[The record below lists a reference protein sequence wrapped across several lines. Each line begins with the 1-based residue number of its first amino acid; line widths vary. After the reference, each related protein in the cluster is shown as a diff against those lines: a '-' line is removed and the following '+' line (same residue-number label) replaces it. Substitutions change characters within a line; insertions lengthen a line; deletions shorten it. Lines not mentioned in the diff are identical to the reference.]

1 MLFRATLIAMAVLCA
16 APGWAAQDAAPPKP
30 AEPRL
35 FEFPVAVAE
44 GRRVIAFEFSIANFK
59 YHVARNGL
67 GNRTDGDSPA
77 RSFNLHLSKGD
88 YIRAL
93 YYAEYQSDA
102 LLLIEVSNGAYGA
115 GFILRVGGA
124 LPDIKWKQAI
134 PGINVGRGLLD
145 DDFAY
150 ITAKGFVAKVDL
162 RSGGYAW
169 RHDDLEGGSAFDAFD
184 PPGLDGSKVLFPS
197 RGRGGKA
204 ALAVNKQTGRILSP

>member
-1 MLFRATLIAMAVLCA
+1 MLLRVTLLATALLCA
-16 APGWAAQDAAPPKP
+16 ATGAAQSQASASKP

-35 FEFPVAVAE
+35 FDLPVAVVEA
-44 GRRVIAFEFSIANFK
+44 RRVIAFEFQVAGAK
-59 YHVARNGL
+59 YHIARNGL

-77 RSFNLHLSKGD
+77 RPFNLHLSKGD

-93 YYAEYQSDA
+93 YFAEYQGDA

-124 LPDIKWKQAI
+124 QPDIKWKQAI

-145 DDFAY
+145 DAFAY
-150 ITAKGFVAKVDL
+150 ITARGFVAKVDL

-169 RHDDLEGGSAFDAFD
+169 RHEDLENGSTFEAFD
-184 PPGLDGSKVLFPS
+184 PPGLDGNKVLFPS
-197 RGRGGKA
+197 RGPGRKA

>member
-1 MLFRATLIAMAVLCA
+1 MLLRLTLIAMAVLSA
-16 APGWAAQDAAPPKP
+16 APGRAAQDATPPKP
-30 AEPRL
+30 VETRL
-35 FEFPVAVAE
+35 FEFPVAVAQ
-44 GRRVIAFEFSIANFK
+44 GRRVIAFEFPIASFK

-77 RSFNLHLSKGD
+77 RPFNLHLSKGD

-93 YYAEYQSDA
+93 YYAEYHGDA

-169 RHDDLEGGSAFDAFD
+169 RHDDVESGSAFDAFD

-197 RGRGGKA
+197 RGRGSKA
-204 ALAVNKQTGRILSP
+204 ALSVNKQTGRILSP

>member
-1 MLFRATLIAMAVLCA
+1 MLFRATLIVMALLCA
-16 APGWAAQDAAPPKP
+16 APGLAQQEASGSKP
-30 AEPRL
+30 TEPRL
-35 FEFPVAVAE
+35 FEFPMAVAQ
-44 GRRVIAFEFSIANFK
+44 GRRVIAFEFPVAGFK

-77 RSFNLHLSKGD
+77 RPFNLHLSKGD

-93 YYAEYQSDA
+93 YYAEYQGDA

-115 GFILRVGGA
+115 GFLLRVGGS

-162 RSGGYAW
+162 RSGSYAW
-169 RHDDLEGGSAFDAFD
+169 RHEDLENGSTFQAFD
-184 PPGLDGSKVLFPS
+184 PPGLDGNKVLFPS
-197 RGRGGKA
+197 RGQGRKA